1 MKKSLTALAMMLAA
15 TMGAGIA
22 AAQSAAPLDLR
33 GVWTGTSEAIVR
45 GHPPHHVGATGTAH
59 RLDNVL
65 FTITITGQDDRRF
78 WGTAEGAG
86 TKEPITGVIGY
97 DGKTI
102 VAEDTDGVTHGNI
115 IDADTIEVIYE
126 NIGKSTVMAVNR
138 WKRQK

>member
-1 MKKSLTALAMMLAA
+1 MKKSLAGLAMILAA
-15 TMGAGIA
+15 TTGAGIA
-22 AAQSAAPLDLR
+22 AAQSAAPLDLK
-33 GVWTGTSEAIVR
+33 GTWTGTSESIVR
-45 GHPPHHVGATGTAH
+45 GYPPHHRGVAPTAH

-65 FTITITGQDDRRF
+65 FTITITGQDGRRF

-86 TKEPITGVIGY
+86 NKEPITGVIGY

-126 NIGKSTVMAVNR
+126 NIGRSTVIAVNR